1 LKHYLFPFGGFFMS
15 WLRWPSLLIVA
26 ATIVGPVRA
35 AAESPSSWPLPS
47 NDEAW
52 KLLPATLAAGGLRLP
67 TWARAT
73 ARDLPRTTAAML
85 NLDNLHRTKNP
96 LGTSLR
102 GKMRWVAADA
112 NHCEYARATAEAD
125 LRRAGVSE
133 AEITD
138 VKAGRWS
145 NGERDALNFASQ
157 MTIDASLVTD
167 DQVASLK
174 ASYGEAKLAAMVLLL
189 ASANFQDRI
198 ILGLGVPL
206 EDGSPLPPVEV
217 KLDPKAANPA
227 VPKRANPGDRLGP
240 VEPVKIDDPEWREF
254 DFDALQKGLRDQKA
268 NVGRIR
274 VPTLDEVLARWPEW
288 YPKPKNP
295 IRIRWSL
302 VCMGYQPE
310 LAAAWSACTKAF
322 GEEAK
327 QDRVFEESL
336 FWIVTRT
343 IHCFY

>member
-1 LKHYLFPFGGFFMS
+1 M
-15 WLRWPSLLIVA
+15 RWPRWRSVFILV
-26 ATIVGPVRA
+26 ATIAGPVRGA
-35 AAESPSSWPLPS
+35 PDEHSSWPLSS

-52 KLLPATLAAGGLRLP
+52 KLLPATLAGGGARLP

-73 ARDLPRTTAAML
+73 ARDLPRTTVAML
-85 NLDNLHRTKNP
+85 NLDRLHRTKSP
-96 LGTSLR
+96 LGPSLR

-133 AEITD
+133 AEIAD
-138 VKAGRWS
+138 LKAGRWS
-145 NGERDALNFASQ
+145 NGERDALDFASQ
-157 MTIDASLVTD
+157 MTVDASLVTD
-167 DQVASLK
+167 DQVATLT
-174 ASYGEAKLAAMVLLL
+174 ASYGEAKLTAMVLLL
-189 ASANFQDRI
+189 AAANFQDRI

-217 KLDPKAANPA
+217 KLDPKAANPP
-227 VPKRANPGDRLGP
+227 VPERANPADRLGP
-240 VEPVKIDDPEWREF
+240 VEPVKVDDPAWREF
-254 DFDALQKGLRDQKA
+254 DFEGLQKGLRDQKA

-274 VPTLDEVLARWPEW
+274 VPTYDDVLARWPDW

-295 IRIRWSL
+295 VRIRWTL

-310 LAAAWSACTKAF
+310 LAAAWSACTRAF

-343 IHCFY
+343 IQCFY